1 MSEEG
6 RELATILGRELGHV
20 ADEIAAYRDEQNLW
34 VTVGAQRNAPGTLA
48 LHLAGNLLHYV
59 GAELGGTGY
68 VRDRPAEFGDRDV
81 PRAELLRRLTECR
94 ETVTRTLGHVEANVL
109 AGLFP
114 GELPPAL
121 AGMTTRGFLTHLI
134 WHLGWHTGQIYY
146 HRLATE
152 SPEASTGV

>member
-6 RELATILGRELGHV
+6 RELATILGRELGH
-20 ADEIAAYRDEQNLW
+20 AAEEIGAYRDEKNLW

-59 GAELGGTGY
+59 GAVLGGTGY
-68 VRDRPAEFGDRDV
+68 VRDRPAEFGERDV

-94 ETVTRTLGHVEANVL
+94 QTAERTLGGVEADVL
-109 AGLFP
+109 AAPYP

-121 AGMTTRGFLTHLI
+121 AGMTTRAFLVHLI

-146 HRLATE
+146 HRLAIE
-152 SPEASTGV
+152 SPESSTDV